1 MLRSSLRKSKSRM
14 NCLRKELLDV
24 QRERDEVC
32 RELANERRT
41 FAKEEQDRKVCQ
53 INDKTIEF
61 ILMI

>member
-1 MLRSSLRKSKSRM
+1 M

-32 RELANERRT
+32 RELANERRA

-53 INDKTIEF
+53 INDTIV
-61 ILMI
+61 